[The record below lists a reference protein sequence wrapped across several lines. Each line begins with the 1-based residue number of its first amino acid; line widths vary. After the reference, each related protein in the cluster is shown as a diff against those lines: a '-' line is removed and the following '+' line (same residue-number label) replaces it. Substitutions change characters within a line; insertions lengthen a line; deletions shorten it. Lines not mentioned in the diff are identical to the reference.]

1 MPASSVLLF
10 RVVLLRETTPGVL
23 KVLIWP
29 GPPDQVISKPPR
41 ATMEP
46 LFAALKAAMVS
57 L

>member
-10 RVVLLRETTPGVL
+10 RVVLFRETTPGVTQ
-23 KVLIWP
+23 VLMWP

-41 ATMEP
+41 ATTP
-46 LFAALKAAMVS
+46 VFLALKALMVD